1 MTATAATRRANLR
14 CALGLGLLFAA
25 GPALAADVVGVVTR
39 DGKPLPGAEVVLSAD
54 GKGFTARSD
63 QDGRFLIRNI
73 RPGSYQLNC
82 GKDTAT
88 VSVRDGLNQFNCNG

>member
-1 MTATAATRRANLR
+1 
-14 CALGLGLLFAA
+14 
-25 GPALAADVVGVVTR
+25 
-39 DGKPLPGAEVVLSAD
+39 LSAD
-54 GKGFTARSD
+54 GNGFTARSD